1 MSKTRCLPKGIGGSV
16 LLVSLSIW
24 SSVASAQDASPALT
38 EPAPAAAPE
47 APAAAPQAPAA
58 AEEKPAAAP
67 TNAPAADGELAELKK
82 RVDEQ
87 GAQLEE
93 LKSAQEEAA
102 AAAEES
108 AQPQKLNIYG
118 FMDMGFQ
125 RSWTKPESPLS
136 NFLNA
141 NASTFIIGNLNVYF
155 DAQPIKGWRGLME
168 VRFTNAP
175 LGNIESV
182 GGFGG
187 TFKRTSTEQIDPHGA
202 SLNAPMWGGY
212 TVIERAHID
221 WMPRQEFNLRVGNFF
236 TPFGIWNVDH
246 GSPTLI
252 STALPQL
259 IVQRMFPIRQTGLM
273 VFGSTMAGPWELG
286 YMATLTNGRQ
296 EQANFDFDDDKALGA
311 RVYARNDGKIRSMLG
326 FSFYEGDNNDKVVS
340 ITAVQPS
347 LQFKTSESFRYKEW
361 SAGTDLSLDIGD
373 SRIRAEAAVRRVKY
387 DAGKREKVDP
397 LFSTTGVSADA
408 YFTTAYLIWA
418 HQLPWAGVEPFVFGE
433 VMRGTFGVSDSIATL
448 SGGVNVHF
456 TPTTLLKTQVTRAL
470 FFNQYASSADNPSQH
485 DTTVLFTRLV
495 LAY

>member
-1 MSKTRCLPKGIGGSV
+1 MRSLSKGIRGSALV
-16 LLVSLSIW
+16 LSLSI
-24 SSVASAQDASPALT
+24 SAHVARAQEASPGGT
-38 EPAPAAAPE
+38 E
-47 APAAAPQAPAA
+47 APAAAPAESPAA
-58 AEEKPAAAP
+58 AE
-67 TNAPAADGELAELKK
+67 APATAPPKAAEAPPASEPNKEIEELKK

-87 GAQLEE
+87 GTQIEE
-93 LKSAQEEAA
+93 LKSAQDEAA

-125 RSWTKPESPLS
+125 RAWTKPESPLS

-141 NASTFIIGNLNVYF
+141 NAATFVIGNLNVYF

-182 GGFGG
+182 GGLGG
-187 TFKRTSTEQIDPHGA
+187 TFKRTDTQQIDPHGA

-252 STALPQL
+252 STALPQM

-286 YMATLTNGRQ
+286 YTATLTNGRQ
-296 EQANFDFDDDKALGA
+296 EEANFDFDDDKAFGA
-311 RVYARNDGKIRSMLG
+311 RVYARNDGKIRSMMGL
-326 FSFYEGDNNDKVVS
+326 SFYEGDTNDKVVS

-347 LQFKTSESFRYKEW
+347 LQFKTEESYRYKEW
-361 SAGTDLSLDIGD
+361 SAGADLSLDIGD

-387 DAGKREKVDP
+387 DPGKRTKADP
-397 LFSTTGVSADA
+397 LFSAGGFSPDA
-408 YFTTAYLIWA
+408 YYSTAYLIWA
-418 HQLPWAGVEPFVFGE
+418 HQLPWAGIEPFVFGE
-433 VMRGTFGVSDSIATL
+433 VMRGTFGISDSIATL

-456 TPTTLLKTQVTRAL
+456 TPTTMLKTQVTRAL
-470 FFNQYASSADNPSQH
+470 FFNQYSSSADNPSQH